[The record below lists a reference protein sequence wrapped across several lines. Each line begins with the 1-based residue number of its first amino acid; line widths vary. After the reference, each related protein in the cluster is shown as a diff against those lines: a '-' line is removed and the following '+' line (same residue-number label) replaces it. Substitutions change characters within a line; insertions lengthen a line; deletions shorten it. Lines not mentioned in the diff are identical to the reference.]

1 MSFPSNMVNSRN
13 HSYYKCSSCKVS
25 FVYWI
30 TKTKESFLFYKSIN
44 YILYSVYYIPH
55 RLAMADIIS
64 EKNERAIVYLFIQ
77 LNFFLPFI
85 LMNLFFLIKVSNF
98 PFIIKRIAQ
107 SYNSHRYDM
116 IGQRK

>member
-30 TKTKESFLFYKSIN
+30 SKTKESFLFYKSIN

-55 RLAMADIIS
+55 RLAMAHIIS
-64 EKNERAIVYLFIQ
+64 EKNERSIVYLFIQ
-77 LNFFLPFI
+77 LNFFTIYPYESFLPHKG
-85 LMNLFFLIKVSNF
+85 LEF
-98 PFIIKRIAQ
+98 PFYHQEDSPKL
-107 SYNSHRYDM
+107 
-116 IGQRK
+116 